1 MKTAITIL
9 MLVIIA
15 LTGLVSFHFFTYKE
29 YNISSLLTIAAY
41 LSMVT
46 GVYLLTEK
54 KRSLQ

>member
-1 MKTAITIL
+1 MKTAITLL
-9 MLVIIA
+9 MLAIIA
-15 LTGLVSFHFFTYKE
+15 MAGLVSFYYFSHKE

-54 KRSLQ
+54 KRTLQ

>member
-1 MKTAITIL
+1 MKTAITLL
-9 MLVIIA
+9 MLAVIA
-15 LTGLVSFHFFTYKE
+15 LTGLVSFHYFMHKE

-54 KRSLQ
+54 KRTLQ